1 MSPRDD
7 PPEQSETAPQAKSR
21 NGLRGW
27 LRAPL
32 ARRHRAITVAVV
44 VLAAAAVWGIVALTA
59 RTQVTVV
66 PVTRG
71 PAVEAVYATGVVEPV
86 NWAKVAPTIVG
97 RIAEVFKRD
106 GAKVKTGDVLMRL
119 DDREAKANLAQL
131 EARLKFTREELDRYQ
146 ALVQRK
152 IASQQAYERARSD
165 HIQALAAVAAARQR
179 LNDYALTAPLDGIVL
194 RHDGEVGETV
204 SAGQVLYWVGREHPL
219 RIVADV
225 DEEDIPQ
232 VRLGQE
238 ALLTADAFGERV
250 FTGKVAEITP
260 KGDPVNKNYRV
271 RIAIP
276 DTTPLRIGM
285 TTEVNIVVA
294 RRERALLIPFSAL
307 RKGMVF
313 VVQDGRARRKTVV
326 AGILGDTKV
335 EIRGGLLE
343 GELVVVDPPESLK
356 DGDRVRAKRPEPAS

>member
-1 MSPRDD
+1 MSPRDGQ
-7 PPEQSETAPQAKSR
+7 PEKAAQSPKAKSR
-21 NGLRGW
+21 SGLRDW
-27 LRAPL
+27 LRAPFSP
-32 ARRHRAITVAVV
+32 RRRVWTVAVLL
-44 VLAAAAVWGIVALTA
+44 LAAAAIWGANTA
-59 RTQVTVV
+59 FERLMVTVV

-86 NWAKVAPTIVG
+86 HWAKVAPTIVG

-106 GAKVKTGDVLMRL
+106 GASVKMGDVLMRL

-179 LNDYALTAPLDGIVL
+179 LSDYQLTAPLDGIVL

-204 SAGQVLYWVGREHPL
+204 SAGQVLYWVGREFPL
-219 RIVADV
+219 WVIADV
-225 DEEDIPQ
+225 DEEDIPL
-232 VRLGQE
+232 VRLKQK
-238 ALLTADAFGERV
+238 ALLTADAFGKRV
-250 FTGKVAEITP
+250 FSGTVAEITP

-271 RIAIP
+271 RIAVP

-285 TTEVNIVVA
+285 TTEVNIVVEE
-294 RRERALLIPFSAL
+294 RQRALLVPFSAL
-307 RKGMVF
+307 RKGAVF
-313 VVQDGRARRKTVV
+313 VVVDGRARRKPVNS
-326 AGILGDTKV
+326 GIIGDKRV
-335 EIRGGLLE
+335 EIRGGLME
-343 GELVVVDPPESLK
+343 GELVIANPPEGLE
-356 DGDRVRAKRPEPAS
+356 DGDRVRVTRGKAEE